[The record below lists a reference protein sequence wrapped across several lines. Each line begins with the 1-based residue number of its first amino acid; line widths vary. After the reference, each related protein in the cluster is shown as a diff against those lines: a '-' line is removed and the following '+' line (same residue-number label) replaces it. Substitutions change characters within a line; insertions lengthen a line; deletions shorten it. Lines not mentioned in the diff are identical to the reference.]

1 VSRNKVDLLVVE
13 TAEQAAEEA
22 GARLATVAGAGGHI
36 ALAGGSTPRRAYEL
50 AAERRPD
57 WSQAE
62 VWWSDERCVPPDDE
76 RSNYRMAR
84 EALLDQLV
92 VPPRAAHRIRGE
104 LEPDEAAAEL
114 DREYAGR
121 ELDLVVLGL
130 GPDGHTASLF
140 PGSPAL
146 DERERWAVAAPPGL
160 EPLVPRVT
168 MTLPALARSRVIIF
182 LAEGREKAEAAA
194 RAFVGDP
201 DPATPASLVRSAQGE
216 TLAILDAA
224 AASRLRQPGSG
235 A

>member
-1 VSRNKVDLLVVE
+1 VSRSDVDLLVVD

-22 GARLATVAGAGGHI
+22 AARLATVAGAGGHI
-36 ALAGGSTPRRAYEL
+36 GLAGGSTPRRAYEL

-57 WSQAE
+57 WSRAE

-84 EALLDQLV
+84 EALLDRLV
-92 VPPRAAHRIRGE
+92 VPPHAAHRIRGE

-146 DERERWAVAAPPGL
+146 DEDDRWAVAAPPGL
-160 EPLVPRVT
+160 EPFVPRVT

-194 RAFVGDP
+194 RAFGGNP
-201 DPATPASLVRSAQGE
+201 DPATPSSLVRSARGE
-216 TLAILDAA
+216 TLAILDAE
-224 AASRLRQPGSG
+224 AASRLP
-235 A
+235 